1 MLTWPHK
8 ATAWA
13 PQLHEVEQVYLQL
26 SKAISRHENLL
37 IICNNLDHRKAI
49 QEKLAE
55 QAIKNANFIICPS
68 NDTWT
73 RDHGPIGIIDHN
85 RPLLLDFQFNGW
97 GGKYP
102 SELDNK
108 INQSLSK
115 SKMLK
120 AELRSVN
127 LVLEGGSIESD
138 GAGTLLTTRRCLL
151 DHHRNPGMTEAKM
164 ESQLRNWLGAER
176 ILWLDRGKLVGDD
189 TDGHIDTLARFC
201 DRETIVYSSCD
212 DPADVHYEELKA
224 MAGELRTLNQANG
237 QPYRLLTLPLP
248 RAQYDRNGMR
258 LPATYANFLII
269 NHAVLLPTYNDPEAD
284 ERALSTLDSA
294 FPDHEII
301 AINAIPLIQQYGS
314 LHCVTMQLMSGTLSS
329 PWQNPK

>member
-13 PQLHEVEQVYLQL
+13 PQLYEVEQVYLQL

-120 AELRSVN
+120 AELRSV
-127 LVLEGGSIESD
+127 
-138 GAGTLLTTRRCLL
+138 
-151 DHHRNPGMTEAKM
+151 
-164 ESQLRNWLGAER
+164 
-176 ILWLDRGKLVGDD
+176 
-189 TDGHIDTLARFC
+189 
-201 DRETIVYSSCD
+201 
-212 DPADVHYEELKA
+212 
-224 MAGELRTLNQANG
+224 
-237 QPYRLLTLPLP
+237 
-248 RAQYDRNGMR
+248 
-258 LPATYANFLII
+258 
-269 NHAVLLPTYNDPEAD
+269 
-284 ERALSTLDSA
+284 
-294 FPDHEII
+294 
-301 AINAIPLIQQYGS
+301 
-314 LHCVTMQLMSGTLSS
+314 
-329 PWQNPK
+329 